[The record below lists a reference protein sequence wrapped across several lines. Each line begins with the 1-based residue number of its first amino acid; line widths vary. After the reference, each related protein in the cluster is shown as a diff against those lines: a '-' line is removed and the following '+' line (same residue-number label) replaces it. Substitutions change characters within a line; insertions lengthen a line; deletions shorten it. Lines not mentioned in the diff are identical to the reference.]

1 MVGACFAACCM
12 KGLPAP
18 LPQLHMGGIPGTSE
32 PGSLPLPSGAADLLF
47 LSLHCW
53 LSHFPPCEPWDSV
66 SLLKASIAEP
76 GGS

>member
-47 LSLHCW
+47 ALSVLV
-53 LSHFPPCEPWDSV
+53 LLAV
-66 SLLKASIAEP
+66 SLPSLRAMGLSVTA
-76 GGS
+76 

>member
-47 LSLHCW
+47 ALCSFCPCAAGCLTSLPASHGTQCHC
-53 LSHFPPCEPWDSV
+53 LRPP
-66 SLLKASIAEP
+66 
-76 GGS
+76 